1 MGENRNFAALDWVTQ
16 EIDETLSHARDA
28 LEGWA
33 NDPNDKSK
41 IRFCLGH
48 IHQVHGSLQMVE
60 FYGAALLAEELEHLA
75 QALCDEKLQ
84 FVVEAQESLMRGI
97 LQLPLYLDFIKT
109 HRQDQPAMI
118 LPLLNDLRAV
128 RGENLL
134 SESRLFN
141 PDLRPATQL
150 SAKRLPAS
158 IDASQFLSVLKKLQ
172 QMYQIAAAS
181 IIRGIKVKENIEY
194 LNKVLA
200 RQYKLTSGTLNQPLW
215 EISLALV
222 EALSLDGVELTASVK
237 LLLRQLNRELKLLL
251 RSGVQGLDK
260 KVDEELL
267 KNLLFYVGTS
277 KKSGRFTDR
286 IREKYSLT
294 SELQTST
301 GGGQISAAPDPAAI
315 RSVVVALKEE
325 LRTIKIN
332 LDDCLASD
340 SVIEVLKESYPVAQ
354 RVADTLAILGV
365 GDIRK
370 QMLAQ
375 VTAIDNIIQSENYHE
390 QQLYDLA
397 AEMIDIEGRLDAL
410 TRGVSL
416 ARNDIEQQKAQHLN
430 MAQEV
435 VLSESR
441 NGLEQT
447 KDCIIEYIASQWDK
461 KHLDNVPKLLR
472 EIRGGLDMVPIP
484 RAASVLGACAE
495 YIETKLLTEN
505 HVPEWRSLDT
515 LADAIAS
522 IEYYLEHLGSN
533 EGQDDDE
540 MLLAVAEDSVRNL
553 GLDVPVQTQQEES
566 EPEVESS
573 IEPPI
578 VETEFESFDSPV
590 SDVQEPNLHSET
602 IAPSQTPIS
611 DDQSRQ
617 EFQVDDPWRKMLAG
631 EAPETSVLVEV
642 NDNQSAE
649 AVSES
654 ADTSLESV
662 EETSDEIAESNESID
677 PVIEA
682 VEQES
687 APSDDLIDDEII
699 EIFIEEAE
707 EVSATIDAYYPRWAE
722 DQSDQEALTEF
733 RRGFHTLK
741 GSGRMVGAS
750 DIGEL
755 AWAIENMLNRI
766 IDKTISADPIQVELI
781 NRVLKLLPD
790 LIESFK
796 LNKPNPKPELCRQYM
811 SWADEI
817 ASGVDPEGLLD
828 SENDIAQKKTV
839 TSDLALDHSSQ
850 GETDSFDVNSGF
862 EAAAQIDTLAPEE
875 NQNFVDA
882 IEDEYDDD
890 SQAVLWEIFS
900 AEARGHLE
908 TIKDYI
914 DEMDAS
920 APIFDT
926 PSDPMQRALHTLKG
940 SAHMAEV
947 TPIAQLATPLENFVK
962 ELRSY
967 YLSID
972 EDILFL
978 IKDGVE
984 YIEIVLDQ
992 IATNEALVI
1001 PRLDQFLARVTELR
1015 EKFIGPI
1022 LRQQDGSAQ
1031 SKPVDP
1037 ELLSIFMAEEMN
1049 LLLDA
1054 EIYLAKWRENNLS
1067 DSELEAIFQELHLL
1081 YRGASRAN
1089 YSEMALLSELLEKLY
1104 QAALDQ
1110 KLVLNDRFFDVLGR
1124 GHEFL
1129 LDMIDS
1135 VAAGQNLPPVSIQLR
1150 ADIELLLDECNDNA
1164 PAPLVNREESFAS
1177 FDDVDEPEL
1186 SAEFIEPSDDIHEQ
1200 NISEQGIPELN
1211 PELEESSDEA
1221 IIETAE
1227 TEIQPADAQDDSWF
1241 TVGFDESSVSEVVSP
1256 SNEDSVSEQPAEET
1270 GIESDDHLYIAS
1282 EDSHE
1287 AVIPDLTETV
1297 DGDDFVVILD
1307 ESETEPEDQALLD
1320 SQSLSSEDLLTSTEV
1335 PDLVIEDSI
1344 PLLSDSESSETD
1356 VEIEAGN
1363 LVPELLDSIH
1373 DEDEDLPLLDIEVDL
1388 NEEEPSETSEY
1399 QLGEELIDEDE
1410 LLSSNLAESDLAS
1423 IGSDG
1428 SDLNNSDLDK
1438 SDLNHT
1444 DLGDFDFD
1452 NVASLTPSSS
1462 DDQDSVEIE
1471 FENEEP
1477 ALLELEEEPLDS
1489 DDHLS
1494 VEEPSVSEDV
1504 AASFE
1509 PQTSDLNDVIAEIHR
1524 SSSLDQRSDTEFV
1537 QPSEVTT
1544 PTFDEPT
1551 EVSET
1556 PVLEQPVAESP
1567 VVTEPPTASEP
1578 VAEEND
1584 SLDDLDIDPD
1594 IIEIFSEESFELL
1607 EEIDA
1612 SVHDWM
1618 EDWERDDCS
1627 EKLKRLLHTFKGSA
1641 RLAGLMG
1648 LGEAAHEFESYLIKH
1663 DRGELDDTFF
1673 NKVNAYYEL
1682 LHVSSDQVQTYI
1694 QDGSTSGMR
1703 KLFIAG
1709 ELPLVE
1715 GQSQTPDVA
1724 ETPVAPISNDDAVES
1739 EEVTD
1744 IEENVSETP
1753 ASGEYLSAQEITH
1766 SSDGPSNVVP
1776 FAPRKTLEET
1786 PITPLKPL
1794 RSDKLTAPPV
1804 QTMMGAQIAQRG
1816 GAAQESVKV
1825 SAELLEE
1832 LVNLAGE
1839 TSISRARMEEQ
1850 VSEIGFTIDEMEF
1863 TIERLQEQLR
1873 RLDIET
1879 EAQILFR
1886 QEQMEALEDF
1896 DPLEMDR
1903 YSQLQQLSRSLVES
1917 ASDLLDL
1924 KATLSEKTRDTET
1937 LLLQQ
1942 SRINTELQEGLMRSR
1957 MVPFSRLVPRLRRI
1971 IRQISSELGK
1981 RVNFELD
1988 NVEGELDRTMLERM
2002 VAPLEHMLRNA
2013 VDHGIEM
2020 PDVRVASGKQEIG
2033 TVRLSLGREGGD
2045 VILRLSDD
2053 GCGVNIAR
2061 VRQKAIERGL
2071 MSEDAQLS
2079 DKDIIQFILAAG
2091 FSTAEHVT
2099 QISGRGVGMDVV
2111 NSEIKQ
2117 LGGSVS
2123 IASQEGL
2130 GSEFTMRLPFTLS
2143 VNRALMVAIG
2153 DDLFA
2158 VPLNTIEGIVRVSPY
2173 ELEHYYST
2181 PDARFEYAGQ
2191 QYQVK
2196 HLGGL
2201 LDENHRYQVEGRAL
2215 PLPVLL
2221 VRSQEYSV
2229 ALQVDN
2235 LLGSR
2240 EIVVKSLGAQFSGVD
2255 GLSGATVMGD
2265 GSVVVILDLL
2275 ALIRRMI
2282 AQTNALEEMRE
2293 NALPPVEEKEDVVP
2307 TVIIVDDSVTVRKVT
2322 SRFLE
2327 REGFNVMTAKD
2338 GVDALRQ
2345 LQDKVPD
2352 VMLLDIEMPRMDGF
2366 EVAKNIRSST
2376 HLKDLPIIMI
2386 TSRTGSKHRE
2396 RALELGV
2403 NNYLGKPYQEDDLL
2417 QHIKA
2422 LIGQTEIQ
2430 V

>member
-150 SAKRLPAS
+150 STKRLPAS

-222 EALSLDGVELTASVK
+222 EALSIDGVELTASVK

-277 KKSGRFTDR
+277 KKNGRFTDR

-505 HVPEWRSLDT
+505 YVPEWRSLDT

-553 GLDVPVQTQQEES
+553 GLDVPSQIQQEES
-566 EPEVESS
+566 EPEVKSS

-578 VETEFESFDSPV
+578 VEAEFESFDSSV
-590 SDVQEPNLHSET
+590 DNIQEPNLHSET

-631 EAPETSVLVEV
+631 EMPETSALVEV
-642 NDNQSAE
+642 NDSHSTE
-649 AVSES
+649 VVSES
-654 ADTSLESV
+654 AETNIEGI
-662 EETSDEIAESNESID
+662 EEASNDIAESNESID
-677 PVIEA
+677 PVVEA
-682 VEQES
+682 VKQES

-707 EVSATIDAYYPRWAE
+707 EVSATIDAYYPRWSE

-766 IDKTISADPIQVELI
+766 IDKTISADPMQVELI
-781 NRVLKLLPD
+781 NRVLKLLPE

-828 SENDIAQKKTV
+828 SENDVVQKKTV
-839 TSDLALDHSSQ
+839 TSDLALDHSFQ
-850 GETDSFDVNSGF
+850 DETNSFGVRSGL
-862 EAAAQIDTLAPEE
+862 EAATQIDTLTPEE

-882 IEDEYDDD
+882 SEDDYDDD

-914 DEMDAS
+914 DEMDVS

-978 IKDGVE
+978 IKDAVE

-992 IATNEALVI
+992 IATNEPLVI

-1089 YSEMALLSELLEKLY
+1089 YNEMALLSELLEKLY
-1104 QAALDQ
+1104 HAALDQ

-1150 ADIELLLDECNDNA
+1150 ADIELLLDECNDNT

-1177 FDDVDEPEL
+1177 FDDVDEREL

-1200 NISEQGIPELN
+1200 SISEQSI
-1211 PELEESSDEA
+1211 PELEEPSDEA
-1221 IIETAE
+1221 IIATAE
-1227 TEIQPADAQDDSWF
+1227 TEIQLSDTQDDSWF
-1241 TVGFDESSVSEVVSP
+1241 TVGFDESSVNEVVSA
-1256 SNEDSVSEQPAEET
+1256 SNEDSTSEQLEEET
-1270 GIESDDHLYIAS
+1270 SIESDDHLYITS
-1282 EDSHE
+1282 EDNHE

-1297 DGDDFVVILD
+1297 DDDFVVILD
-1307 ESETEPEDQALLD
+1307 ESESEPGDQALLD
-1320 SQSLSSEDLLTSTEV
+1320 SQSLSSENLLDGTEA
-1335 PDLVIEDSI
+1335 PDFIVEDSV
-1344 PLLSDSESSETD
+1344 PLLSDSESPVTG
-1356 VEIEAGN
+1356 VEVEAEN

-1388 NEEEPSETSEY
+1388 NEEESSEASEY

-1410 LLSSNLAESDLAS
+1410 LLSSNLVESDLTSADPDVS
-1423 IGSDG
+1423 E
-1428 SDLNNSDLDK
+1428 LNK
-1438 SDLNHT
+1438 S
-1444 DLGDFDFD
+1444 DLGDFEFD
-1452 NVASLTPSSS
+1452 NVASLVPESSN
-1462 DDQDSVEIE
+1462 DENSVEIE
-1471 FENEEP
+1471 FENEESS
-1477 ALLELEEEPLDS
+1477 LLELEEEQLDN
-1489 DDHLS
+1489 DDHLN
-1494 VEEPSVSEDV
+1494 VEEPSVSEEV

-1509 PQTSDLNDVIAEIHR
+1509 PQTSDLNSVIAEIHR

-1537 QPSEVTT
+1537 QPPEAVA
-1544 PTFDEPT
+1544 PTFEEPT
-1551 EVSET
+1551 DVSDT
-1556 PVLEQPVAESP
+1556 PVVEQPVAESSF
-1567 VVTEPPTASEP
+1567 VSEP

-1694 QDGSTSGMR
+1694 QDGSASDIR

-1715 GQSQTPDVA
+1715 GPPQIPGVA
-1724 ETPVAPISNDDAVES
+1724 ETPVAPISNVDTVEG
-1739 EEVTD
+1739 EEDVID
-1744 IEENVSETP
+1744 INENVSETP
-1753 ASGEYLSAQEITH
+1753 TSGEYLSAQEITH
-1766 SSDGPSNVVP
+1766 SSDSPSNVVP
-1776 FAPRKTLEET
+1776 FAPRKTLEEA
-1786 PITPLKPL
+1786 PITPLQPL

-1988 NVEGELDRTMLERM
+1988 NIEGELDRTMLERM

-2053 GCGVNIAR
+2053 GCGVNIER

-2079 DKDIIQFILAAG
+2079 DKDIVQFILAAG

-2201 LDENHRYQVEGRAL
+2201 LDESHRYQVEGRAL